1 MRRCSVAEVFDSRPC
16 FLGEGPLWHPQ
27 LNSLFWFDIIG
38 KRLHARGPEGAREW
52 RFDAHHS
59 AAGWLDA
66 DHLLIA
72 SETGLWRFEIATGS
86 RNLIV
91 PLEADNPLTRS
102 NDGRADPWGGFW
114 IGTMGKRAEPGAGAI
129 YRYFDG
135 ELRRLYSEI
144 SIPNAICF
152 APDGRTAHFADTA
165 TGQVMRVALD
175 AAGWPAGKPEVF
187 IDLGRGDSGPDGA
200 VTDAEG
206 LLWLAVWG
214 GGCLQ
219 AYAPDGR
226 MVRQQEFAAPHLT
239 CPAFGGAGLST
250 LFCTSALQGMDAA
263 ARGAFPSAGMT
274 FMAEGLAQG
283 RAEPQ
288 ILL

>member
-1 MRRCSVAEVFDSRPC
+1 MIYDHRACE
-16 FLGEGPLWHPQ
+16 LGEGPLWHPVRGQ
-27 LNSLFWFDIIG
+27 LFWFDIIG
-38 KRLHARGPEGAREW
+38 QRMLSVERGAPREW
-52 RFDAHHS
+52 RFPEMVS
-59 AAGWLDA
+59 AAGWLSRDV
-66 DHLLIA
+66 LLIA
-72 SETGLWRFEIATGS
+72 GERDLFLFDVETEEMETLAE
-86 RNLIV
+86 
-91 PLEADNPLTRS
+91 LEADTPQTRS
-102 NDGRADPWGGFW
+102 NDGRADPMGGFW

-135 ELRRLYSEI
+135 ELRRLYAGI

-226 MVRQQEFAAPHLT
+226 MVRQQDFAAPHLT